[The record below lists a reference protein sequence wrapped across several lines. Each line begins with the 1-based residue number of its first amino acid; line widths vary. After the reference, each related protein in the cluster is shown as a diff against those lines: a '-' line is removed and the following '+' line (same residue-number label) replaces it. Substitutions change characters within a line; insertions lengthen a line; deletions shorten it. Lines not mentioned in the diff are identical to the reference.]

1 MLNIAIVIKNNLFIF
16 LFLSLLYSGPSWL
29 SFLLSFLLFYL
40 FTFYL
45 FRPLLFTCLWL
56 FVILCRNPL
65 FGFDGAKLRRFWVLA
80 KYSHG
85 IVCANSRFFDEGQQI
100 AVYSFFL
107 QFFCKCHASH
117 SISQPP
123 VSLGNACVQ
132 RGFRTGGQTYKPPVN
147 LPSSLPFSLPLF
159 QREVYGRSVGGQ
171 TGGVTGGLRNV
182 KSFVHRHFGHPTGG
196 VAIFMQN
203 MYKNPLHHPL
213 YGLPGRN
220 GTLGRTKPMT

>member
-1 MLNIAIVIKNNLFIF
+1 M
-16 LFLSLLYSGPSWL
+16 
-29 SFLLSFLLFYL
+29 
-40 FTFYL
+40 
-45 FRPLLFTCLWL
+45 L

-171 TGGVTGGLRNV
+171 TGGVTGGLKIK
-182 KSFVHRHFGHPTGG
+182 KSFVHRLFKPLTGG
-196 VAIFMQN
+196 ICHFPPTIERFNLPRPRIRKFIQTMHKHAH
-203 MYKNPLHHPL
+203 NPHPQGFPRVNRHFP
-213 YGLPGRN
+213 YG
-220 GTLGRTKPMT
+220 KPWV